1 MVQKA
6 VTDGLQA
13 WCDRSAADAQFGD
26 NVRVALLALVAHV
39 AEQPLA
45 TTDHLQQSLAG
56 REIMNVVLEMAAE
69 TVDCSLS
76 MVTCPPRAS
85 VGSGLV
91 GVDQLLLLG
100 GIERHARGVTLTMQE
115 STLPGHGTGSDI
127 SWMQAL
133 SQASLSA
140 WSRGV
145 PLSLSCCRAACIS
158 WFS

>member
-1 MVQKA
+1 V
-6 VTDGLQA
+6 
-13 WCDRSAADAQFGD
+13 
-26 NVRVALLALVAHV
+26 
-39 AEQPLA
+39 
-45 TTDHLQQSLAG
+45 
-56 REIMNVVLEMAAE
+56 NVVLEMAAE
-69 TVDCSLS
+69 TVDPLAQHGDLNL
-76 MVTCPPRAS
+76 RGAS
-85 VGSGLV
+85 VGSVGLV

-100 GIERHARGVTLTMQE
+100 GIERHARGVTLTMQG

-127 SWMQAL
+127 SLMQAL